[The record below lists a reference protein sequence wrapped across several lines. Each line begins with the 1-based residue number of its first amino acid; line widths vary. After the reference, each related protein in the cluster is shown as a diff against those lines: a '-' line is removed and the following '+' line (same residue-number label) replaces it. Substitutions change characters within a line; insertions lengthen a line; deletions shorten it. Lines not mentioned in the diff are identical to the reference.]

1 MESSFFHRLTTCEVS
16 VWNLWPV
23 KKHWLSTWQRY
34 KLPITN
40 HNAMGADTIGACEVT
55 ATVRTL
61 GISTPPKFLM
71 LLCRP
76 PSSTPCPLKLL
87 MDFLSLET
95 SVHFREFRKE
105 SRLQNE
111 LYSTRYAGSL
121 AFFHSMILRFI
132 HVIVFTCSLFFF
144 TAGLTLCHMDAH
156 TLLFIRSR
164 AVGCGVV
171 SHSWSL
177 STSVKCC
184 KHPCPGLCG
193 RHSYFAWINAQ
204 GQNCWAE
211 GKCTPSC
218 SFSLLR
224 CWITHSEAF
233 LRSLKYAK
241 CSLDSWFEGCYNS
254 KPPNTCHP
262 CLPVFCSERH
272 EIPGAGEGTE
282 SMTHFS

>member
-121 AFFHSMILRFI
+121 AFFTPWFWDSSM
-132 HVIVFTCSLFFF
+132 SLC
-144 TAGLTLCHMDAH
+144 LP
-156 TLLFIRSR
+156 
-164 AVGCGVV
+164 VV
-171 SHSWSL
+171 
-177 STSVKCC
+177 
-184 KHPCPGLCG
+184 
-193 RHSYFAWINAQ
+193 
-204 GQNCWAE
+204 
-211 GKCTPSC
+211 C
-218 SFSLLR
+218 SFSRLGSPSVIWMRTLFCLSVLGLL
-224 CWITHSEAF
+224 
-233 LRSLKYAK
+233 
-241 CSLDSWFEGCYNS
+241 
-254 KPPNTCHP
+254 
-262 CLPVFCSERH
+262 VV
-272 EIPGAGEGTE
+272 E
-282 SMTHFS
+282 SFPILGHYRRQ